1 MRGTRVIESNPPAA
15 RATIKTSSTS
25 LAATGIVRGLGDERG
40 FTLVELIIAMV
51 VTGIIV
57 AMIMVTF
64 TAQNQLYRRQHD
76 IGRTQQNLRLA
87 MEIVTKDVALAG
99 FGSGADG
106 AFYGALGNPGDGQSL
121 PTVLAYDAW
130 NGGRPDAI
138 TISYMDP
145 NREHWGFVDR
155 SEAGSGQADRF
166 MCTTT
171 VFYFSANSAAAAGN
185 FDDGDE
191 QWDQIVC
198 FANAG
203 NNGLGVGYVWDV
215 SGSGDGGTGEVGV
228 NINSG
233 HADYAALCPNAR
245 SLPEEM
251 VCSRLVQVSYFID
264 QTSGDSDPGTEDTPY
279 LMLSF
284 DEDFSDSDNVP
295 IAPGIENVQFNYCEL
310 LDDCDGHHWAGEQ
323 TPPPDFSHLS
333 RVRVRMA
340 ARSERRAEDNAPAT
354 IPVRLDQDN
363 SDYTT
368 QDAFHRR
375 VAHQVVVIRNAR
387 AAKEIEDV
395 Y

>member
-1 MRGTRVIESNPPAA
+1 MSWTQVDEGHRGAVGGSAPGWA
-15 RATIKTSSTS
+15 RA
-25 LAATGIVRGLGDERG
+25 VGDERG

-51 VTGIIV
+51 VTALLV

-106 AFYGALGNPGDGQSL
+106 KFYGVLGDGGDSQALS
-121 PTVLAYDAW
+121 TVVAHNAW
-130 NGGRPDAI
+130 SGARPDAI
-138 TISYMDP
+138 TVNYMDP

-155 SEAGSGQADRF
+155 SEAGSGVADRF
-166 MCTTT
+166 LCTTT
-171 VFYFSANSAAAAGN
+171 DFYFSSNSVTAASN
-185 FDDGDE
+185 FNGGDE

-198 FANAG
+198 FANSG
-203 NNGLGVGYVWDV
+203 NNGLGVGYVWNV
-215 SGSGDGGTGEVGV
+215 SGTGDGGTGYVGV
-228 NINSG
+228 DINTG
-233 HADYAALCPNAR
+233 YTDYSNLCPDGR

-251 VCSRLVQVSYFID
+251 VCSRLVQVSYYID
-264 QTSGDSDPGTEDTPY
+264 AGNADGPGTEETPY

-284 DEDFSDSDNVP
+284 DEEFTDTDNVP
-295 IAPGIENVQFNYCEL
+295 IAPGIENIQFNYCEL
-310 LDDCDGHHWAGEQ
+310 LDDCDSNFWSGEQ
-323 TPPPDFSHLS
+323 TPPSDFSHLS

-340 ARSERRAEDNAPAT
+340 ARSERRAENNAPVT
-354 IPVRLDQDN
+354 IPVQLDYDNTAYSDQD
-363 SDYTT
+363 S
-368 QDAFHRR
+368 FHRR